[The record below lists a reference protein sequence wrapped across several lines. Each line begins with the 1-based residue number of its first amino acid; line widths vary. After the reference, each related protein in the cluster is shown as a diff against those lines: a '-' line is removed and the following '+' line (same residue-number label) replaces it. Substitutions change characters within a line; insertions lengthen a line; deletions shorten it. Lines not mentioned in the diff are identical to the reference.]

1 MENFELAQIIL
12 ISVITLVFT
21 SLSYSIF
28 ITYLILKKFSDFG
41 DSSCKLGEYAPKGVG
56 YTRMVDDVP
65 PNEKFFLFADYGV
78 DPYST
83 REHSIPEVLLKNMEK
98 ENIDNDII

>member
-1 MENFELAQIIL
+1 MTDVRIL
-12 ISVITLVFT
+12 QMFLVIGVIVLFT
-21 SLSYSIF
+21 SVSYSMF

-41 DSSCKLGEYAPKGVG
+41 DSSCKLNEYAPNGIG

-65 PNEKFFLFADYGV
+65 SNEKYFLLADYGS

-83 REHSIPEVLLKNMEK
+83 RQHSIPDVLLKNMEK
-98 ENIDNDII
+98 DKGTEF

>member
-1 MENFELAQIIL
+1 MTDVRIL
-12 ISVITLVFT
+12 QMFLVIGVIVLFT
-21 SLSYSIF
+21 SVSYSMF

-41 DSSCKLGEYAPKGVG
+41 DSSCKIDEYAPKGLG

-65 PNEKFFLFADYGV
+65 PNEKYFLFEMYAV

-83 REHSIPEVLLKNMEK
+83 KQHSIPEVLLKNLESK
-98 ENIDNDII
+98 EDLDI

>member
-1 MENFELAQIIL
+1 MTDVRIL
-12 ISVITLVFT
+12 QMFLVIGVIVLFT
-21 SLSYSIF
+21 SVSYSMF

-41 DSSCKLGEYAPKGVG
+41 DSSCKIDDYAPKGLG

-65 PNEKFFLFADYGV
+65 PNEKYFLFEMYAV

-83 REHSIPEVLLKNMEK
+83 KQHSIPEVLLKNDEK
-98 ENIDNDII
+98 SKKGNLK

>member
-41 DSSCKLGEYAPKGVG
+41 DSSCKIDEYAPKGLG

-65 PNEKFFLFADYGV
+65 PNEKYFLFEQYAV
-78 DPYST
+78 DPYFT
-83 REHSIPEVLLKNMEK
+83 KQHSIPEVLLKNDEK
-98 ENIDNDII
+98 SKNRNLK